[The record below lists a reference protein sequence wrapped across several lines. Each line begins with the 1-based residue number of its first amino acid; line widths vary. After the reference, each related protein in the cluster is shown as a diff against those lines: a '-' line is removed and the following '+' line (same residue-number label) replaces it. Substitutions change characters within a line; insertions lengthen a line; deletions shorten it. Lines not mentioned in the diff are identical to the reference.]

1 MDLDLSANLKT
12 AISTWVA
19 EAFKHLNGNGHSEQL
34 SVLMK
39 CMQGDGDVC
48 VIYSVRHNA
57 LIIETMDF
65 AEQTVTEIFRED
77 LVPWPGGLQLPEMDE
92 EQ

>member
-1 MDLDLSANLKT
+1 MDLDLSANVKA

-19 EAFKHLNGNGHSEQL
+19 EAFKHLNSEQL
-34 SVLMK
+34 SALKK
-39 CMQGDGDVC
+39 CMQGDGDVR

-57 LIIETMDF
+57 LIIETMNF

-77 LVPWPGGLQLPEMDE
+77 LVPWLGGLKLLETEE